1 MYSRPG
7 SIRRFPVDDDDANSS
22 NGSPD
27 ESSDSGE
34 GSTSDNDNY
43 TAGEAEQDDDH
54 REGSIFRDKS
64 DTRSIRSFSSMM
76 SRDREDDR
84 ERERD
89 KRDRP
94 SLTDRLANMPALS
107 RFSVSIALS
116 FLDACLMF
124 NLFARNNSIFLR
136 ETPLLARH
144 LAHVGRR
151 CSLPLDKM
159 GGHIHMRKE
168 LPLLSSISCRF
179 PRMN

>member
-1 MYSRPG
+1 MLECRILSYPLLLCIVSSRPG
-7 SIRRFPVDDDDANSS
+7 SIRRFPVDDDDDDDAS

-27 ESSDSGE
+27 DSSDG
-34 GSTSDNDNY
+34 GDDSTSDNDDY

-84 ERERD
+84 EREKD

-107 RFSVSIALS
+107 RFSVSHAP
-116 FLDACLMF
+116 F
-124 NLFARNNSIFLR
+124 SI
-136 ETPLLARH
+136 
-144 LAHVGRR
+144 
-151 CSLPLDKM
+151 
-159 GGHIHMRKE
+159 
-168 LPLLSSISCRF
+168 
-179 PRMN
+179 